1 MTDAEWFSCD
11 DPDRMLTALGD
22 AISDRKL
29 LLFACGCLR
38 HVEGRLPPAVRGVAD
53 GFERAADGTAAS
65 TRKSILWNLA
75 AALGGDPA
83 GVAAFAYGLVPLGA
97 RLLGR
102 QVVAAARA
110 VELADPETMTAPAAI
125 STRHPGQAALL
136 RELHGPTFVRPAF
149 DPAWRTDPVA
159 GLARAAY
166 EQKAFDRLPIL
177 ADALEDAGCD
187 EPIILTHCRDATL
200 AHAKGCWVVD
210 LTLGLE

>member
-1 MTDAEWFSCD
+1 MTDWPTCD
-11 DPDRMLTALGD
+11 DPDRMLTALGE

-38 HVEGRLPPAVRGVAD
+38 LVEGRLPPAVRGVAD

-110 VELADPETMTAPAAI
+110 VELADLGTKTAPAAV

-149 DPAWRTDPVA
+149 DPAWRTEAVT

-166 EQKAFDRLPIL
+166 EGKAIDRLPIL

-187 EPIILTHCRDATL
+187 DPMILSHCRNMTLTHV
-200 AHAKGCWVVD
+200 KGCWVVD
-210 LTLGLE
+210 QAFGLD